1 MTTEFYGADGNND
14 ERYQQSSGPLVIVQ
28 VHEANVWPVHDNSE
42 TTKDSLLTAAGA
54 YNGVHPVVAIGGRT
68 AADGRPLNLTG
79 VVVDVTPSSTL
90 AESLVRVNIADGQIV
105 RNWVA
110 NVLTYSG
117 TTPATFETAPV
128 VGQPVFVD
136 DSQALA
142 AGVTLSLS
150 ELNEDGLYNPVAGHL
165 FYCQDEYADDMVGG
179 ANTATTFDSSLA
191 NSLVEQ
197 EFCIILSNGW
207 RDLA

>member
-1 MTTEFYGADGNND
+1 MATTEFYGSESTD

-28 VHEANVWPVHDNSE
+28 VHEADVWPVHDNA
-42 TTKDSLLTAAGA
+42 TITKDSLLTAAGA

-90 AESLVRVNIADGQIV
+90 AESLVRVNIADGQVV

-110 NVLTYSG
+110 NILTYAG
-117 TTPATFETAPV
+117 TNPATFEQAPV
-128 VGQPVFVD
+128 IGQPVYVD

-142 AGVTLSLS
+142 AGVTLSMSPLS
-150 ELNEDGLYNPVAGHL
+150 GGGLRNPLAGHL

-179 ANTATTFDSSLA
+179 ANTATTFDNTLA

-197 EFCIILSNGW
+197 EYCIILSNGW
-207 RDLA
+207 RELA